1 MTAWLRRRINEAGDD
16 GDDEDRS
23 RRLESDAEAVQVLT
37 IHRSKGLEFPIV
49 FCPYLWDV
57 YSPTPKIPVF
67 HDPDKQNMRTIDVG
81 GPESPGFD
89 HRCEL
94 DLHEQRGEDV
104 RLLYVALTRARH
116 QAVVWWAGTWQGR
129 DSSLSRLLFD
139 RDGDGVVAAAG
150 SSPPSDAAAIAKFEV
165 IATASGGQISIER
178 VGPAVASVWNSPDR
192 DVPVLAA
199 EAFDRNLDEQWR
211 RTSYSGITA
220 GTHVAGVGSEPEE
233 DVVDDEAVVGAG
245 FVSEAGTGEA
255 EEGLRDIQLLL
266 ADQPGGVRV
275 GTFIHR
281 VLETTDFATESL
293 EQELRTRIE
302 SELAWR
308 RIDLGDPDAWVAG
321 LATMLETPLG
331 PLVDDMALREF
342 GPGDR
347 LDEIGFELPLV
358 GGDTPSGDLSLSD
371 IASVL
376 RTHLGADDLL
386 APYADR
392 LADPSLD
399 NTLRGYLTGSL
410 DLVLRLPGDRFAVV
424 DYKTNWL
431 GGSSGTE
438 ASAWDY
444 RPTALTA
451 EMYRAHYPLQ
461 ALLYSV
467 ALHRY
472 LRWRLP
478 AYDPTKQFAGVLYLF
493 VRGMSS
499 PSFPKVGSQPCGVW
513 GWRPPAMLVEA
524 LSDLFEQGGGR

>member
-1 MTAWLRRRINEAGDD
+1 MSRNISSRKGAA
-16 GDDEDRS
+16 RS
-23 RRLESDAEAVQVLT
+23 SVNNVSYLSL
-37 IHRSKGLEFPIV
+37 IH
-49 FCPYLWDV
+49 
-57 YSPTPKIPVF
+57 
-67 HDPDKQNMRTIDVG
+67 
-81 GPESPGFD
+81 
-89 HRCEL
+89 
-94 DLHEQRGEDV
+94 
-104 RLLYVALTRARH
+104 
-116 QAVVWWAGTWQGR
+116 
-129 DSSLSRLLFD
+129 
-139 RDGDGVVAAAG
+139 
-150 SSPPSDAAAIAKFEV
+150 
-165 IATASGGQISIER
+165 IS
-178 VGPAVASVWNSPDR
+178 
-192 DVPVLAA
+192 
-199 EAFDRNLDEQWR
+199 
-211 RTSYSGITA
+211 
-220 GTHVAGVGSEPEE
+220 
-233 DVVDDEAVVGAG
+233 
-245 FVSEAGTGEA
+245 
-255 EEGLRDIQLLL
+255 
-266 ADQPGGVRV
+266 GGVRI

-281 VLETTDFATESL
+281 VLEITDFATESL
-293 EQELRTRIE
+293 EKELRTRIE
-302 SELAWR
+302 SALAWR
-308 RIDLGDPDAWVAG
+308 RIDLGDPEAWVAG

-371 IASVL
+371 IAGVL
-376 RTHLGADDLL
+376 RAHLGADDLL

-478 AYDPTKQFAGVLYLF
+478 AYDPTQQFAGVLYLF

-499 PSFPKVGSQPCGVW
+499 SQFPKVGSQPCGCLLYTSRCV
-513 GWRPPAMLVEA
+513 
-524 LSDLFEQGGGR
+524 

>member
-1 MTAWLRRRINEAGDD
+1 
-16 GDDEDRS
+16 
-23 RRLESDAEAVQVLT
+23 
-37 IHRSKGLEFPIV
+37 
-49 FCPYLWDV
+49 
-57 YSPTPKIPVF
+57 
-67 HDPDKQNMRTIDVG
+67 
-81 GPESPGFD
+81 
-89 HRCEL
+89 
-94 DLHEQRGEDV
+94 
-104 RLLYVALTRARH
+104 
-116 QAVVWWAGTWQGR
+116 
-129 DSSLSRLLFD
+129 
-139 RDGDGVVAAAG
+139 
-150 SSPPSDAAAIAKFEV
+150 
-165 IATASGGQISIER
+165 
-178 VGPAVASVWNSPDR
+178 
-192 DVPVLAA
+192 
-199 EAFDRNLDEQWR
+199 
-211 RTSYSGITA
+211 
-220 GTHVAGVGSEPEE
+220 
-233 DVVDDEAVVGAG
+233 
-245 FVSEAGTGEA
+245 
-255 EEGLRDIQLLL
+255 
-266 ADQPGGVRV
+266 
-275 GTFIHR
+275 
-281 VLETTDFATESL
+281 
-293 EQELRTRIE
+293 
-302 SELAWR
+302 
-308 RIDLGDPDAWVAG
+308 
-321 LATMLETPLG
+321 MLETPLG

-347 LDEIGFELPLV
+347 LDEISFELPLV